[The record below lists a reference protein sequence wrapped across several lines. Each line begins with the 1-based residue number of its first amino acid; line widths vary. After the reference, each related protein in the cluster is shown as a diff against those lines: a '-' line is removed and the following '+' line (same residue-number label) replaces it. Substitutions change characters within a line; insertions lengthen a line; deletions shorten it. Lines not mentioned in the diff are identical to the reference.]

1 MCGDRQPTAGPRPV
15 ATLENA
21 HRDDAWLGYSAGQP
35 QPRKPPE
42 KADAAATFAAAVVVV
57 AAAAAA

>member
-1 MCGDRQPTAGPRPV
+1 MCGDRQRTAGLRPV

-42 KADAAATFAAAVVVV
+42 KADAAATFAAAVGVAVV
-57 AAAAAA
+57 AVA

>member
-1 MCGDRQPTAGPRPV
+1 MCGDRQRTVGLRRV

-42 KADAAATFAAAVVVV
+42 KADAAATFAVVVGVAVVAV
-57 AAAAAA
+57 A

>member
-42 KADAAATFAAAVVVV
+42 KADAAATFAAAVVV